1 MTTLTLPAALPPVSS
16 LESYIQAVNAIP
28 RKATSA

>member
-1 MTTLTLPAALPPVSS
+1 MTMTLPATLPPVSS

-28 RKATSA
+28 MLTQ